1 MACIKLILCR
11 QPDLS
16 LGIVLSRPR
25 EARGQAKE
33 ARQDVRPEDN
43 KAALRGSMAL
53 GGEILATPGASRD
66 ARDYRE
72 R

>member
-11 QPDLS
+11 QPATYPDM
-16 LGIVLSRPR
+16 VLSRPR

-33 ARQDVRPEDN
+33 ARQDTGPANND
-43 KAALRGSMAL
+43 AALRGSMAL
-53 GGEILATPGASRD
+53 GGEILATPDASRD
-66 ARDYRE
+66 AGNYRE